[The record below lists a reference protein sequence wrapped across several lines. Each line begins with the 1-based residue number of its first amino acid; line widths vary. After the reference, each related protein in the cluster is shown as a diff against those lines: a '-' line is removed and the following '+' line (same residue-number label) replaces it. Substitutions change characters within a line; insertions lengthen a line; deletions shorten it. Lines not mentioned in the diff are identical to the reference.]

1 MSQSEVN
8 EFLAQLKVNRE
19 LMSQL
24 ASTFGLTI
32 EMADHNLRTA
42 IEHMTRINAE
52 LLLALHRIEN
62 PSQV

>member
-8 EFLAQLKVNRE
+8 EFLAQLKVNHT

-24 ASTFGLTI
+24 TSAFGLTI
-32 EMADHNLRTA
+32 DMADHNLHIA

-52 LLLALHRIEN
+52 LLLVLHRIEN